1 VNYNA
6 STEPLFKELKLLNL
20 EDIINLELG
29 KLMFQHS
36 IRKLPSPLM
45 DLFKKGSDIHV
56 YETRFKENI
65 HPRKRKYA
73 QLDKSFLCKAPTLW
87 SNLKTEIKECLNTG
101 LFVKNYKRFC
111 LHG

>member
-1 VNYNA
+1 MV
-6 STEPLFKELKLLNL
+6 
-20 EDIINLELG
+20 
-29 KLMFQHS
+29 
-36 IRKLPSPLM
+36 PSPVCLLSVSYLQQI
-45 DLFKKGSDIHV
+45 DTT

-101 LFVKNYKRFC
+101 LFVKNYKRFS